1 MDMTDFMG
9 LISISWFIHSYIYQN
24 CYPSGTLTDMTLFC
38 NGNSNLWGHH
48 LYDVQPTHPF
58 ACACEHDQ
66 RLWPPL
72 QIQQPI
78 QWMKSFSQAQ
88 DATPGKRWIFR
99 VLDALIGI
107 SIHIYIYVPRVYWG
121 VYIYVCVYVLSVSMC
136 IYICIY
142 IYINVYVYCIYNICI
157 YVYLYVCMYIYIQLK
172 KTGR

>member
-1 MDMTDFMG
+1 MTDFMG

-107 SIHIYIYVPRVYWG
+107 SIHIYIYMYLGYIGGFIYMCVCMSYLSVC
-121 VYIYVCVYVLSVSMC
+121 VYIYV
-136 IYICIY
+136 Y